1 MIAICN
7 ILLAAGESVRGYDY
21 AYDIPLTLAIMAIVV
36 LTVVGVFSQGGT
48 VRISPQRQNALATG
62 HTDRRTVFESPIL
75 GPLAWVMLAAA
86 HRMRVPGFKKWVGRK
101 LVAAGDPDFYTP
113 EEYMALAMLAG
124 LGIGML
130 LEVLDMIATGGQISL
145 VAVMLG
151 FVIGVILTFVSLYEK
166 AASRVRLISK
176 RVPYALDLIA
186 LAMGAGATF
195 IEAVKTI
202 IREQSDDPL
211 RVELAALLAEMELG
225 ATRKKALT
233 NLSDRIPLDSLRT
246 VVASIIQAEEMG
258 TPLADVLQQQ
268 ATLMRMQRSARAED
282 LAAVASVRI
291 LVPCLLIVMAV
302 ILAGF
307 APVIVRAIRQGGLF

>member
-1 MIAICN
+1 MTLTCDIVILGELIVDYAD
-7 ILLAAGESVRGYDY
+7 ILLS
-21 AYDIPLTLAIMAIVV
+21 LAIMAIVA
-36 LTVVGVFSQGGT
+36 LTVVGVFSQGGQ
-48 VRISPQRQNALATG
+48 VRISPQRANALATG
-62 HTDRRTVFESPIL
+62 HTDRRTVFESPVL

-86 HRMRVPGFKKWVGRK
+86 HRMRVPRFKKWVGRK

-113 EEYMALAMLAG
+113 EEYLALSMLAG

-130 LEVLDMIATGGQISL
+130 LEVLDMIATGGQVSL
-145 VAVMLG
+145 VAIMLG
-151 FVIGVILTFVSLYEK
+151 FIIGVILTFVGLYEK

-195 IEAVKTI
+195 VEAVKTI
-202 IREQSDDPL
+202 IREESDDPL
-211 RVELAALLAEMELG
+211 RVEFAALLAEMELG
-225 ATRKKALT
+225 ATRKKALG

-307 APVIVRAIRQGGLF
+307 APVLVRAIRQGGLF